1 MHYQNNLSFF
11 TIFKLVYIKE
21 HVCKND
27 LAAKMHLRNSNT
39 RRRGL
44 AGAGGSGWE
53 PSLTPHA
60 VKNSQVKAR
69 GKVFGFFFYF
79 LGSRRLALLNR
90 IKIFKTILSKYY
102 YDGAGSEY
110 SNFHT

>member
-1 MHYQNNLSFF
+1 
-11 TIFKLVYIKE
+11 
-21 HVCKND
+21 
-27 LAAKMHLRNSNT
+27 MHLRNSNT

-69 GKVFGFFFYF
+69 GKVFLIVFLLVWESPIGFIESYKDF
-79 LGSRRLALLNR
+79 
-90 IKIFKTILSKYY
+90 
-102 YDGAGSEY
+102 
-110 SNFHT
+110 